1 MLKGKISKKRIT
13 EVIEKDF
20 ELKID
25 MEVRYS
31 RIRNTCKESLMTLTN

>member
-1 MLKGKISKKRIT
+1 MTLVDAFIALGGTINKTGTVSKKKIM

-25 MEVRYS
+25 MEV
-31 RIRNTCKESLMTLTN
+31 SLE